1 MKQKANDTA
10 DDSERATFCPVDK
23 HRIYKT
29 SLLAS
34 RPSSPSSAPHERL
47 DIDNLKADRKLLAVI
62 FITMVHDAQPLSSF
76 PLFSLFFNAQVLSI
90 PAPRHHLGYLKDL
103 HYMYDCL

>member
-34 RPSSPSSAPHERL
+34 RPSSPSSAPHERF

-62 FITMVHDAQPLSSF
+62 FITMVHDARLYPFFRTLLSFLSYLNVIHF
-76 PLFSLFFNAQVLSI
+76 NTAVSLV
-90 PAPRHHLGYLKDL
+90 
-103 HYMYDCL
+103 

>member
-1 MKQKANDTA
+1 MA

-34 RPSSPSSAPHERL
+34 RPSSLSLVGSSHERL

-62 FITMVHDAQPLSSF
+62 FITMVQDAQLYPPFLY
-76 PLFSLFFNAQVLSI
+76 VL
-90 PAPRHHLGYLKDL
+90 LL
-103 HYMYDCL
+103 